1 MPKTTSLGGGFP
13 VPDEKINDCDDVKTA
28 VDAYKAEKKHD
39 PNEERYIIDRA
50 VSLGCTEH
58 IPDEWSLV

>member
-1 MPKTTSLGGGFP
+1 MPNEEIK
-13 VPDEKINDCDDVKTA
+13 NCDDVKAA
-28 VDAYKAEKKHD
+28 VAKYNSEGKSD

-58 IPDEWSLV
+58 IPDEWSIE